1 MYVFDFSSG
10 DGSDKELLGG
20 KGAGLATMT
29 GIGLPVPPGFTLTT
43 EACRRYL
50 AEDKVPEVLW
60 DEVRSAGARLEAA
73 TGRSFGATDG
83 PPLLLSVRSGAKFSM
98 PGMMDTVLNLG
109 INDSVVNALADW
121 AGDEHFAWDAYR
133 RFVQTYSKVVLRVD
147 DGQFERILTELRN
160 ARGVADDSE
169 LTAEDLETA
178 TRRFQQVVQDA
189 GAEIP
194 TAPGEQ
200 LRNAI
205 TAVFSSWTN
214 RRAQEYR
221 RINSIPDDLGTACNV
236 QMMVFG
242 DLGDDSGTGVCFTRD
257 PATGESVPY
266 GDYLPNAQGED
277 VVAGIRNTLRLEDL
291 ATRHPE
297 HHANLMA
304 VMQTLEK
311 HYSDMCDIEFTIE
324 REKLWILQ
332 TRVGK
337 RTAQAAVRIAVE
349 MANEWMIDRATA
361 LLRVEPNT
369 LDAMLHPRIADG
381 IEVEPI
387 TIGLD
392 ASPGAVTGVAVFSAD
407 RAVEVKATGTD
418 VVLVRWETNPD
429 DIHGLDAARG
439 VLTSHGGKT
448 SHAAVVA
455 RGMGKAAVTG
465 ASEVQVDE
473 DAGTFT
479 VGDVT
484 VSEGDIITI
493 DGGTGRVFLG
503 ELPLVDPEPSPE
515 LEVLLSWAD
524 SVRRLGIRANADDG
538 PSATIARNWGAEGIG
553 LARTEHM
560 FMGDRLPVVRAI
572 ILEDDADQALEEL
585 AKIQADDFT
594 ELLEAMDG
602 LPVIVRLLDPPLH
615 EFLPDRIDLLLERE
629 RRPQESDNDLLDKMI
644 DAVSRFE
651 ETNPMMGM
659 RGIRL
664 GVIRPELYRTQVKAA
679 MEAVRRRLDAGGDPK
694 LELMIPLVS
703 HKTELAHMVGI
714 VEDEIAASGITID
727 IPVGTMIEIPRAAL
741 QASELAQHAHF
752 FSFGTND
759 LTQMTYGISR
769 DDAEAAFLDRYVSL
783 GLLPSNPFAHV
794 DQAGVGRLV
803 EVATREG
810 KTARHDLEVGVCG
823 EHGGDPESISFFH
836 RAGLDYVSCSPP
848 RVPIA
853 RLAAAHAALG
863 EGVDRSSV

>member
-1 MYVFDFSSG
+1 MYVFDFSTG
-10 DGSDKELLGG
+10 DGTNKDLLGG

-29 GIGLPVPPGFTLTT
+29 AIGLPVPPGFTLST

-50 AEDKVPEVLW
+50 AEGEVPAVLW
-60 DEVRSAGARLEAA
+60 DEVRAARERLEAA
-73 TGRSFGATDG
+73 TGRRLGATGG

-109 INDSVVNALADW
+109 INDEVVGPLADW

-133 RFVQTYSKVVLRVD
+133 RFVQTYAKVVLRVD
-147 DGQFERILTELRN
+147 DREFERILSDLRS
-160 ARGVADDSE
+160 ARGVDDDASLTADD
-169 LTAEDLETA
+169 LEQA
-178 TRRFQQVVQDA
+178 TRRFQQVVAAADK
-189 GAEIP
+189 EIP
-194 TAPGEQ
+194 DDPDEQ
-200 LRNAI
+200 LRAAI

-214 RRAQEYR
+214 RRARDYR
-221 RINSIPDDLGTACNV
+221 RLNRIDDDLGTACNV

-257 PATGESVPY
+257 PATGEAVSY

-291 ATRHPE
+291 AERHPE
-297 HHANLMA
+297 HHAHLVE
-304 VMQTLEK
+304 VMGTLER

-324 REKLWILQ
+324 RETLWILQ

-361 LLRVEPNT
+361 LLRVEPNS
-369 LDAMLHPRIADG
+369 LDAMLHPRIAEG
-381 IEVEPI
+381 IDIEPL
-387 TIGLD
+387 TVGLD
-392 ASPGAVTGVAVFSAD
+392 ASPGAASGVAVFSAD
-407 RAVEVKATGTD
+407 RAVEVKESGSD

-429 DIHGLDAARG
+429 DIHGLAAAEG

-465 ASEVQVDE
+465 AADIEVDE
-473 DAGTFT
+473 AAGRFS

-484 VSEGDIITI
+484 VSAGDIITI

-515 LEVLLSWAD
+515 LEILLGWAD
-524 SVRRLGIRANADDG
+524 EVRRLGVRANADDG
-538 PSATIARNWGAEGIG
+538 PSAEVARNWGAEGIG

-560 FMGDRLPVVRAI
+560 FMGDRLPVVRSI
-572 ILEDDADQALEEL
+572 ILSHEAEQALDEL
-585 AKIQADDFT
+585 VKLQTDDFT
-594 ELLEAMDG
+594 ELLTAMDG

-615 EFLPDRIDLLLERE
+615 EFLPDRIDLLL
-629 RRPQESDNDLLDKMI
+629 RRRDMAAGSDTTELDRMI
-644 DAVSRFE
+644 DAVTRLD
-651 ETNPMMGM
+651 ETNPMMGL
-659 RGIRL
+659 RGVRL
-664 GVIRPELYRTQVKAA
+664 GVIHPELYQAQVRAA
-679 MEAVRRRLDAGGDPK
+679 MEAVRRCIDAGGDPK

-703 HKTELAHMVGI
+703 HKDELTHV
-714 VEDEIAASGITID
+714 VELVQEIIDASGVRIP

-741 QASELAQHAHF
+741 QAAEIAAHADF

-759 LTQMTYGISR
+759 LTQMAYGISR
-769 DDAEAAFLDRYVSL
+769 DDAERAFLDQYVAD
-783 GLLPSNPFAHV
+783 GILPSNPFAHV
-794 DQAGVGRLV
+794 DQTGVGRLV
-803 EVATREG
+803 ELATREG
-810 KTARHDLEVGVCG
+810 KASRPNLEIGVCG
-823 EHGGDPESISFFH
+823 EHGGDPESIAFFH
-836 RAGLDYVSCSPP
+836 RMGLDYVSCSPP

-863 EGVDRSSV
+863 ESSDRSSI